1 VRIPE
6 LSKSGLSAILSL
18 TEAFL
23 HPKRRAT
30 DYYRPILQ
38 IIGQYCKS
46 QHYQPGN
53 HKLVRYPMHVL
64 VLLRNSLQGR
74 SDKYSDDPCHKE

>member
-30 DYYRPILQ
+30 DYYRYRPILQ
-38 IIGQYCKS
+38 KPALSTRQS
-46 QHYQPGN
+46 
-53 HKLVRYPMHVL
+53 
-64 VLLRNSLQGR
+64 
-74 SDKYSDDPCHKE
+74 